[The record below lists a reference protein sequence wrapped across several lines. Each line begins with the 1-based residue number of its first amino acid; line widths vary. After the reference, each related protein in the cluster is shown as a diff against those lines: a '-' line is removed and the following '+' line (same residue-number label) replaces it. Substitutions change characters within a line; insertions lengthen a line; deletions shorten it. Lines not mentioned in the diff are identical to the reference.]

1 MVHDV
6 WCMVCGAWC
15 VVHGVWCMM
24 CGASCVH
31 HQNLSCF
38 LFFSLSLVGMLA
50 GETTALQFF
59 TLGKHITTKAPTLVL
74 TDMPGYGFAF
84 MKNAEAKRC
93 FFLVIKLNC
102 ISYRGK

>member
-1 MVHDV
+1 M
-6 WCMVCGAWC
+6 
-15 VVHGVWCMM
+15 VHGVWCIV
-24 CGASCVH
+24 CASPEP
-31 HQNLSCF
+31 LMFPFF
-38 LFFSLSLVGMLA
+38 LSLSLVGMLA